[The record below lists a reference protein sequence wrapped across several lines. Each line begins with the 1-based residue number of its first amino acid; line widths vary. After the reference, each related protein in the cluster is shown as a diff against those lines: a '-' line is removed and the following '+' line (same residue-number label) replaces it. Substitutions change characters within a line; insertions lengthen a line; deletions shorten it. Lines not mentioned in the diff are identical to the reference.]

1 MKQRIKFNSII
12 NIFSDKKELLDGM
25 KKYCDG
31 VDGVMKYDLY
41 IFYHINILENLMNFK
56 KKMKKIKIYLKV
68 L

>member
-1 MKQRIKFNSII
+1 MNCNSII
-12 NIFSDKKELLDGM
+12 DNFSDKKELLDGM

-41 IFYHINILENLMNFK
+41 ILYNNDLENLMNFK
-56 KKMKKIKIYLKV
+56 RKMKKIKIYLKV